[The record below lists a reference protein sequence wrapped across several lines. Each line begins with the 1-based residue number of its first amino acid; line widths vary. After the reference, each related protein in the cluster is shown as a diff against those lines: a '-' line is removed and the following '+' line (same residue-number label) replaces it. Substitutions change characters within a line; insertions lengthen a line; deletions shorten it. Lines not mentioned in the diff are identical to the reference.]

1 MSSHRLRAYIY
12 LILTAAI
19 WGAAGPIIKYT
30 LSGIDPLPFLTYRFT
45 IAAIFSLGFFLL
57 KIKRG
62 KKFRKLRANFPI
74 AVFYGLLAV
83 PIALGIL
90 FFGLDNSTVLD
101 LTLIGI
107 IGPLMVTAG
116 GSIFFRD
123 RITRREKAG
132 ISIVLLG
139 VLLNSFSPLFRSG
152 SDVRLT
158 GNILLLL
165 FLSADSGSIL
175 VAKKAVQKKIVSAN
189 LTNLAFIVGAV
200 TLIPIALLA
209 YGLSDLI
216 NIITTLPLKYHLG
229 VWYMAL
235 LSGNLAYFL
244 YVRGQRSIEVSEA
257 VLFNY
262 LQPLFMVPLAIFWLH
277 ESLSTSFVLGGI
289 IIAVGLVI
297 AESKKRRYNT

>member
-175 VAKKAVQKKIVSAN
+175 VAKKKKPKKKKKTKKKKKKFFFFFFFLQTAAQFLLQKKQSRKKLYRQI
-189 LTNLAFIVGAV
+189 LQTW
-200 TLIPIALLA
+200 LL
-209 YGLSDLI
+209 LLEP
-216 NIITTLPLKYHLG
+216 LP
-229 VWYMAL
+229 
-235 LSGNLAYFL
+235 
-244 YVRGQRSIEVSEA
+244 
-257 VLFNY
+257 
-262 LQPLFMVPLAIFWLH
+262 
-277 ESLSTSFVLGGI
+277 
-289 IIAVGLVI
+289 
-297 AESKKRRYNT
+297 